1 VGQNRKNHIITAG
14 LLRRFADAHGR
25 VQPVPRTGPLTKKL
39 EPRRPENT
47 GYRQRFFQ
55 DRAIAT
61 AAEHTLSQ
69 YESKGL
75 AALRTV
81 EAKWPLEDDV
91 RFADRLDIACLVA
104 IHIVRTPAFRHH
116 VDEIQ
121 NRALRDYQL
130 SEQAMEPFLQ
140 EVTSEGFRVSHM
152 LGMIPKLASLIAS
165 AHWSLIE
172 FQDRLLATSDQ
183 PVSIVPVLPEGM
195 ATPVSAISA
204 GGFLLAEEYRFPID
218 PSHALLFTWANEPD
232 APTPLRGDHDI
243 AANLNRAV
251 IAGADRE
258 WFHNPERRPTVLP
271 LDAVPTSDCFSIGR
285 LLLPDYGMNAVLES
299 QRRIDASA
307 CLEEM
312 IENEVTDHFHV
323 ARVAVPA

>member
-14 LLRRFADAHGR
+14 LLRRFADSRGL
-25 VQPVPRTGPLTKKL
+25 VQPVPRAGLVTTTLK
-39 EPRRPENT
+39 PRRPENT

-55 DRAIAT
+55 DRVIA
-61 AAEHTLSQ
+61 AATERTLSQ

-75 AALRTV
+75 AALRTLQ
-81 EAKWPLEDDV
+81 AKWPLEDDA
-91 RFADRLDIACLVA
+91 RIADRLDIACLVA
-104 IHIVRTPAFRHH
+104 IHILRTPAFRHH

-121 NRALRDYQL
+121 NRALPDYQL
-130 SEQAMEPFLQ
+130 SDGAMEPFLQ
-140 EVTSEGFRVSHM
+140 EATSEGFRVSLM

-172 FQDRLLATSDQ
+172 FDDRLLATSDQ

-195 ATPVSAISA
+195 SAPVSAVSA

-218 PSHALLFTWANEPD
+218 PYHALLFTWANEPD
-232 APTPLRGDHDI
+232 APTLLRGDHDI

-251 IAGADRE
+251 ISGSDRE
-258 WFHNPERRPTVLP
+258 WFHNPERRPTMLS
-271 LDAVPTSDCFSIGR
+271 LDAVPTSACFPIGR
-285 LLLPDYGMNAVLES
+285 LLLPDYDMTAVLES
-299 QRRIDASA
+299 QRRIHASA
-307 CLEEM
+307 CIEEM

-323 ARVAVPA
+323 ARVAVPV